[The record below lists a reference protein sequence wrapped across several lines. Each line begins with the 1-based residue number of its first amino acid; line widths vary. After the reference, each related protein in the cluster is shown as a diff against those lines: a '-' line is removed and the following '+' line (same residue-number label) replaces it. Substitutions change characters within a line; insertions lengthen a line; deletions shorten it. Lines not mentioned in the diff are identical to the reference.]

1 MGFFIGGGTNVG
13 VIGSIKIDNFSKT
26 YAIAE
31 WVLVNDMYE
40 LEVVHNQ
47 GTKKIIVDVYEN
59 GIDANINGIKLLNE
73 NKLKL
78 INDTAIDCMVVINSG
93 IGGISTGGINIATFE
108 IEEDGNLY
116 CLVADNNL
124 GNINYKI
131 NENGE
136 LEVEING

>member
-1 MGFFIGGGTNVG
+1 MGFFIGGGTNSG

-26 YAIAE
+26 YTTAE

-59 GIDANINGIKLLNE
+59 GIDANINGVQLLDE

-78 INDTAIDCMVVINSG
+78 INDTAIDCMVIINSG
-93 IGGISTGGINIATFE
+93 SGGISTSGINIATFE

-116 CLVADNNL
+116 CLVADNNV